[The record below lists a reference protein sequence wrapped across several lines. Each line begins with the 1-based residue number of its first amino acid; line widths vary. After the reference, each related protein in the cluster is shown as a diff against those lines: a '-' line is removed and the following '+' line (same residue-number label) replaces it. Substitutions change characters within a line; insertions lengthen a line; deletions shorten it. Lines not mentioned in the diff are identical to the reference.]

1 MSNQDLSTIQ
11 MIIDNQSL
19 RRSGQKNYALEC
31 MKWDLKELNHY
42 HFKRPTPEILML
54 RDRIEKL
61 KTEIDQIDFAEM
73 QFYKSI
79 EQMIKP
85 FIKEPIEKQLTM
97 QNHFD
102 LEQMMRLKEEEIN

>member
-11 MIIDNQSL
+11 TIIDKQWL
-19 RRSGQKNYALEC
+19 RRSGQKNYALQC
-31 MKWDLKELNHY
+31 MNWDLRELDKWHA
-42 HFKRPTPEILML
+42 KPTPEILML

-79 EQMIKP
+79 ELMIKP